1 MCSVAPFNR
10 YASNVLCSTEF
21 VWLADEVA
29 KPDDR
34 SASAKLTTGLQT
46 LHSGKPHARR
56 TPRVSLVQASLARK
70 KHIAQVHAGK
80 RSGKPNKI
88 LLCTT
93 LCEAILMFM
102 DVYYF

>member
-10 YASNVLCSTEF
+10 YASNVLCSTDF

-46 LHSGKPHARR
+46 LHKACKKARTLNR
-56 TPRVSLVQASLARK
+56 ALYALIRRAIDLYKHKMASVPQGATKCVQPK
-70 KHIAQVHAGK
+70 KNTAYA
-80 RSGKPNKI
+80 
-88 LLCTT
+88 
-93 LCEAILMFM
+93 A
-102 DVYYF
+102 